1 MRTKPLSRAILNQS
15 SELTDRSTGGAARG
29 RDHMDVSLLIK
40 QRLTALGLEQRD
52 LASAAQVTESYIS
65 QIVNGRKMPPAPER
79 TDLYPKLEAVLR
91 LQPGRLATLADL
103 QRTEAVKKKLGAL
116 PTPLLK
122 EVRELILR
130 TCAPQTA
137 RTLAPLFARE
147 PLGALE
153 RFVTQRLLDLVKR
166 VATQGLE
173 DERWLR
179 RVTRRRHGRYRQMRV
194 AVLDFLETDL
204 FNLTADQCATFLEP
218 LIVSWDIDV
227 TTFAMDV
234 TLSRALAGGRRVR
247 YELVERDADAPGE
260 EPGFLAFLRDRTLS
274 DGATADEIA
283 FLRTVR
289 FTRRQPTPL
298 YYYRELQSLRD
309 PLHFEDRRPRPRAR
323 SRPSVPRRRS
333 T

>member
-1 MRTKPLSRAILNQS
+1 MGCAGPH
-15 SELTDRSTGGAARG
+15 
-29 RDHMDVSLLIK
+29 RDHMDVSRLVK
-40 QRLTALGLEQRD
+40 ERLTALGLEQRN

-65 QIVNGRKMPPAPER
+65 QIVNGKKTPPAPER
-79 TDLYPKLEAVLR
+79 TDLYPKLEAILR

-122 EVRELILR
+122 DVRELILR

-147 PLGALE
+147 PLGVLE

-179 RVTRRRHGRYRQMRV
+179 RVTRRRHGHYRQMRV

-218 LIVSWDIDV
+218 LIVSWDIDL
-227 TTFAMDV
+227 TTFAMDIA
-234 TLSRALAGGRRVR
+234 LSRSLASGRRVR
-247 YELVERDADAPGE
+247 YELIERDAEAPGE
-260 EPGFLAFLRDRTLS
+260 EPAFLAFLRDRTLS
-274 DGATADEIA
+274 AGATDDEVA
-283 FLRTVR
+283 FLRTLR

-309 PLHFEDRRPRPRAR
+309 PLHFEDRRARPRAVSRHSAR
-323 SRPSVPRRRS
+323 SRRS

>member
-1 MRTKPLSRAILNQS
+1 
-15 SELTDRSTGGAARG
+15 
-29 RDHMDVSLLIK
+29 MDVSLLIK

-65 QIVNGRKMPPAPER
+65 QIVNGRKAPPAPER
-79 TDLYPKLEAVLR
+79 TDLYPKMEAILR

-103 QRTEAVKKKLGAL
+103 QRKEAVKKKLGAL

-122 EVRELILR
+122 DVRELILR

-153 RFVTQRLLDLVKR
+153 RFVTQHLLGLVKR

-173 DERWLR
+173 DKRWLR
-179 RVTRRRHGRYRQMRV
+179 RVTRRRQGRYRQMRV

-204 FNLTADQCATFLEP
+204 FNLTADHCTTFLEP
-218 LIVSWDIDV
+218 LIVSLDIDL
-227 TTFAMDV
+227 TQFAMDV
-234 TLSRALAGGRRVR
+234 ALSRPLAGGRHVR
-247 YELVERDADAPGE
+247 YELVERDADTPTE

-274 DGATADEIA
+274 DGATAEELA
-283 FLRTVR
+283 FLRTLR
-289 FTRRQPTPL
+289 FTRLQPTPL
-298 YYYRELQSLRD
+298 YYYRELQNLRD
-309 PLHFEDRRPRPRAR
+309 ALHFDVRRARTRAR